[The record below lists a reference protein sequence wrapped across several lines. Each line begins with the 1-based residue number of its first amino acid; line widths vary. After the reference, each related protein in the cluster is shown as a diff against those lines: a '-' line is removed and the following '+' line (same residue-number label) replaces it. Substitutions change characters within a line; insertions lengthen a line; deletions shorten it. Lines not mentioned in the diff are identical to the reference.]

1 MRALLPRV
9 RAALSHA
16 GEVDKAMAGDRT
28 LGLRWRLV
36 RSLFELL
43 YRNRLL
49 YWLASTIPFAGQ
61 WRTWQR
67 LGLPRLRGEDVV
79 EGGCGTR
86 TPLAAMAAARYTRT
100 AVGWRPAMLRAPPGR
115 LRR

>member
-67 LGLPRLRGEDVV
+67 LGLPRLRGEGGV
-79 EGGCGTR
+79 EVGCGPRTPPGGFAAAGLTR
-86 TPLAAMAAARYTRT
+86 TP
-100 AVGWRPAMLRAPPGR
+100 V
-115 LRR
+115 